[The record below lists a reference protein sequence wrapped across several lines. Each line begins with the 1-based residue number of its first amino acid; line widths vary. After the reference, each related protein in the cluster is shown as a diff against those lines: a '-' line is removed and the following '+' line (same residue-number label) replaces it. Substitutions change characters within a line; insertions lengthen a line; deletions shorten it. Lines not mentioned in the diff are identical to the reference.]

1 MPLMKLA
8 GIVATIILAVLA
20 AYYFS
25 RPHPRFDTPP
35 LVFND
40 ARWCV
45 GWCPLSTQSRHSS
58 HAPLPALLA
67 PRRRAATADV

>member
-1 MPLMKLA
+1 MALMKLA
-8 GIVATIILAVLA
+8 GIVATVILAVLA

-40 ARWCV
+40 AR
-45 GWCPLSTQSRHSS
+45 
-58 HAPLPALLA
+58 
-67 PRRRAATADV
+67 